1 MEVDSSINNT
11 KLHFETLPE
20 KTAKALLKLSKVEF
34 IKDSGW
40 YLAGGTALALCVGNR
55 QSVDLDFFT
64 IQKKFDEL
72 AVEREMEN
80 AGEWKKVYGEN
91 GTIYGVFEGAKVSFI
106 AYPFFTPRV
115 EKIKYG
121 NVSILLPQDI
131 AVMKIIAVSQRG
143 RKRDFYDLYW
153 YAKNIEPLGDVVLRV
168 PKQYKN
174 LEHNYHHIIKSLT
187 YFVDAESDPEPKL
200 FFKATWIGIKKFFRE
215 EAKNLSKKILF

>member
-1 MEVDSSINNT
+1 MEIASSLKNT
-11 KLHFETLPE
+11 QLHFNALPE
-20 KTAKALLKLSKVEF
+20 KTVGALLKMSKVGF
-34 IKDSGW
+34 VKKSGW
-40 YLAGGTALALCVGNR
+40 YLAGGTALALCAGHR

-64 IQKKFDEL
+64 LQKKFDEL

-80 AGEWKKVYGEN
+80 VGEWKKVYGEN

-106 AYPFFTPRV
+106 AYPFFTPSA

-121 NVSILLPQDI
+121 NVSILLPKDI
-131 AVMKIIAVSQRG
+131 AVMKMIAVSQRG

-153 YAKNIEPLGDVVLRV
+153 YAKNIEPLADVVLRV

-187 YFVDAESDPEPKL
+187 YFTDAENDPEPKL
-200 FFKATWIGIKKFFRE
+200 FFKATWTGVKKFFRE
-215 EAKNLSKKILF
+215 EAKNMSRKLLL

>member
-20 KTAKALLKLSKVEF
+20 KTAKALLKISKEEF

-40 YLAGGTALALCVGNR
+40 YLAGGTALTLCVGNR

-106 AYPFFTPRV
+106 AYPFFTPKESHARLIGKSV
-115 EKIKYG
+115 TRKIAAGKNPPSGVKPLALIKTG
-121 NVSILLPQDI
+121 NCGILLNSPENANSVNREKTAADI
-131 AVMKIIAVSQRG
+131 VRTIASH
-143 RKRDFYDLYW
+143 L
-153 YAKNIEPLGDVVLRV
+153 
-168 PKQYKN
+168 
-174 LEHNYHHIIKSLT
+174 
-187 YFVDAESDPEPKL
+187 
-200 FFKATWIGIKKFFRE
+200 
-215 EAKNLSKKILF
+215 LSFSFC